1 MGISFT
7 KMAKGS
13 QIQFA
18 VVERNETVDGLGAL
32 LEWFEER
39 VRISFLSNPE
49 VIPLLPSATS
59 GNDKVIV

>member
-39 VRISFLSNPE
+39 ARFKSRSDTPVAIYNLW
-49 VIPLLPSATS
+49 
-59 GNDKVIV
+59 